1 MIDGQVSVVIEAVL
15 ELAVRLRDEVGPGVE
30 EAARQVLA
38 AAGGDPLA
46 AVCVAAALVDV
57 DRPVDRWWAGLEP
70 VPDAA
75 DSAVQDHGS
84 RRPHP
89 WTGVRPESVGLAPC
103 GTRAAAVRH
112 KRRGEQ
118 VDPACAAAAHAYRA
132 AAYRR
137 LQATG

>member
-1 MIDGQVSVVIEAVL
+1 MIDDERVSAVIDAVL
-15 ELAVRLRDEVGPGVE
+15 ELAVRLRDEAGPRVE
-30 EAARQVLA
+30 AAARQVLA
-38 AAGGDPLA
+38 LAGDPVA

-70 VPDAA
+70 VDV
-75 DSAVQDHGS
+75 SVQDCGS

-89 WTGVRPESVGLAPC
+89 WTGLRPDSVGLAPC

-112 KRRGEQ
+112 RRRGEP
-118 VDPACAAAAHAYRA
+118 VDPACAAAERAYRS